1 MSGTLRSSLLAVA
14 LPLLLLSACATPPP
28 NLFVVSETQLERRQT
43 ETRRYDGISETDL
56 LSASANVLQDLG
68 FNLEN
73 SETKLGVITASKQR
87 DATNGGEIALSLCVG
102 ILGGVQMPVSREQ
115 NIRVALVIRPVLDS
129 KHKPIA
135 DQHFV
140 RVTFQRVVLRSDNST
155 LAETMTD
162 PALYQDFHE
171 RLSKSVF
178 IEAQKI

>member
-1 MSGTLRSSLLAVA
+1 MTGAIRPILCAICI
-14 LPLLLLSACATPPP
+14 PLLFLSACATAPP
-28 NLFVVSETQLERRQT
+28 NLFVVTETQLERRQA
-43 ETRRYDGISETDL
+43 ETRRYVGINETDL

-73 SETKLGVITASKQR
+73 SETKLGVITANKQR
-87 DATNGGEIALSLCVG
+87 DATSGGEIALSVFLGLV
-102 ILGGVQMPVSREQ
+102 GGVQMPVSREQ

-129 KHKPIA
+129 KRKPLT
-135 DQHFV
+135 DEHFV
-140 RVTFQRVVLRSDNST
+140 RVTFQRVVLRSDNSS